1 MRYVCFF
8 LYHKW
13 YRWSRRHALI
23 FSHEKSK
30 ITTHCWTTINRRI
43 LDPTNK
49 RYSTSKAKEKPQQD
63 GRRGKIMFRAKS
75 HTRQRHL
82 EGSNKTLCAPG
93 PRYPAEME
101 PDLCLSLLQW
111 YGSAVVCCRDR
122 GSVCNYSG
130 HTACGISHLGG
141 GHHYTT
147 KEPPSRWSTS
157 FRTIIPKI
165 FLHC

>member
-1 MRYVCFF
+1 MCSSSPARTPK
-8 LYHKW
+8 LQLTAEQPMTGE
-13 YRWSRRHALI
+13 RWI
-23 FSHEKSK
+23 PSK
-30 ITTHCWTTINRRI
+30 KDIPCPRAN
-43 LDPTNK
+43 
-49 RYSTSKAKEKPQQD
+49 EKPQQD
-63 GRRGKIMFRAKS
+63 GRRGKITYKIKP
-75 HTRQRHL
+75 HTHQRHL

-111 YGSAVVCCRDR
+111 YGSAVVCCRGR

-147 KEPPSRWSTS
+147 KEPPSR
-157 FRTIIPKI
+157 
-165 FLHC
+165 